1 MSKNTKCLIDFIV
14 LAIIYFRFFFGK
26 WRSMGKN
33 KLIINSTM
41 YIYISFVLYFT
52 LMPVIVSLP
61 YLINQHYNF
70 MNMSLFGDY
79 FAGRGD
85 TVRQILL
92 NIIMMVPFGFLLP
105 IVKKKNFWSCILW
118 TFLFS
123 LIIEIVQPL
132 FDRSGDITDLIT
144 NTIGGILGY
153 VIYLLFKPIINGVIR
168 KLKAGSSERV
178 H

>member
-1 MSKNTKCLIDFIV
+1 MSKNTKCLIDLLA
-14 LAIIYFRFFFGK
+14 LAIIYFRFFYGK
-26 WRSMGKN
+26 WKIDGKD
-33 KLIINSTM
+33 KLIINTTM

-52 LMPVIVSLP
+52 LMPVIVSIP
-61 YLINQHYNF
+61 SIFNHRYVV
-70 MNMSLFGDY
+70 MNMNLLEDY

-105 IVKKKNFWSCILW
+105 IIKKRNLWFCILW

-123 LIIEIVQPL
+123 LGIEILQPL
-132 FDRSGDITDLIT
+132 FVRSGDITDLVT

-153 VIYLLFKPIINGVIR
+153 VVYSLFKPII
-168 KLKAGSSERV
+168 ERIIFLF
-178 H
+178 HQ